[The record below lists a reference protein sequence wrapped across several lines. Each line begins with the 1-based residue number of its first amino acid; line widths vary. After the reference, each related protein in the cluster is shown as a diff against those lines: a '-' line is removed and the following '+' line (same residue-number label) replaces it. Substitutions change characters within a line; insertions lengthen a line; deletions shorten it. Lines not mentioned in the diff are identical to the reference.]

1 VDEKVGCVKESGW
14 NTPWNGMVHGLK
26 MLNMKPKSR
35 KRSLTFGEFVAH
47 VYDVWGERKGRGIVH
62 LAIKAHLIEFNGDK
76 RFVIS

>member
-1 VDEKVGCVKESGW
+1 
-14 NTPWNGMVHGLK
+14 MVHGLK

-35 KRSLTFGEFVAH
+35 KRSLTFGEFVAR

-62 LAIKAHLIEFNGDK
+62 LVIKAHLIEFRGNQ